1 MNWIKIFAK
10 EIKDISRDRRTITAS
25 LFIPVVMVPLLLGIL
40 SSELTDDKKNIPPV
54 IITGKSRQFEDYLS
68 AVKDFK
74 YIIKGESSSAEIR
87 ITRRNDGGETVLVK
101 GDTSTQSG
109 VKRLQYILTA
119 VQGYS
124 ESMRRAY
131 AEQSKIPL
139 IISEPSSVEIKYAYP
154 PEKAQSLLFLG
165 TLIPVLLIVFAAT
178 SPLPVA
184 ADLFAGEKERGTM
197 EPLLCTPVSRLSILS
212 GKLAAVMLAG
222 MAGVLSLFAGLFVSS
237 LFVKGIFPPGALF
250 LDVSVRNI
258 PLITVNA
265 VLCVLFFSGIESA
278 ICVFARSSREAQ
290 TFALPI
296 VICAAAAGS
305 SAAMCAQDVPVWHYL
320 IPAHSNALIMRDIM
334 YHTVSLKNTLAM
346 MISLPVWI
354 IAGMYGSYRLFLR
367 EKIIFRS

>member
-1 MNWIKIFAK
+1 MNWFKIFLK
-10 EIKDISRDRRTITAS
+10 EIKDISRDRRTILAS
-25 LFIPVVMVPLLLGIL
+25 LIIPVVMVPLLLGIL
-40 SSELTDDKKNIPPV
+40 SSELTDNKKDILPV
-54 IITGKSRQFEDYLS
+54 VISGKSPQFENYLS
-68 AVKDFK
+68 AMKDFK
-74 YIIKGESSSAEIR
+74 YTMVSENAASEIR
-87 ITRRNDGGETVLVK
+87 VTRRRDGGEIISVN

-109 VKRLQYILTA
+109 VKRLQYVLVV

-139 IISEPSSVEIKYAYP
+139 IISEPSTVEIKYSYP
-154 PEKAQSLLFLG
+154 AEKAQSLLFLG

-178 SPLPVA
+178 SQLPVA

-197 EPLLCTPVSRLSILS
+197 EPLLCTPVSRSSILF
-212 GKLAAVMLAG
+212 GKLSAVILTG
-222 MAGVLSLFAGLFVSS
+222 TAGVLSLFAGLYVSS
-237 LFVKGIFPPGALF
+237 LFVKGIFPAGVFF
-250 LDVSVRNI
+250 LDISVSSI
-258 PLITVNA
+258 PLILVNA
-265 VLCVLFFSGIESA
+265 VLCVLFFSGAESA

-320 IPAHSNALIMRDIM
+320 IPGHSNALLMRDIL
-334 YHTVSLKNTLAM
+334 YNTVGLKKTMVM
-346 MISLPVWI
+346 MISLPVWT
-354 IAGMYGSYRLFLR
+354 IAGIYGSYKLFLR